1 MEDFVV
7 AGSKIENAVVEGPNV
22 LDWVSVRRWPFIVVE
37 LVLEDFAIKKR
48 TYQNAFLNQ
57 DINILQKQERTYIV
71 ILVLD
76 DVLNDVAHRSNLIIL
91 QRTVYSRSVE
101 KLTFVVRF
109 LDFVFIEDRKFGLE
123 HLLVLV
129 TEELLH
135 GTTIEG

>member
-1 MEDFVV
+1 M
-7 AGSKIENAVVEGPNV
+7 
-22 LDWVSVRRWPFIVVE
+22 RRWPFIVVE

-71 ILVLD
+71 ILILD
-76 DVLNDVAHRSNLIIL
+76 DVLNDVAHCSNLIIL
-91 QRTVYSRSVE
+91 QRTIYSRSVE